1 MQRGLRQGCPLS
13 LPLYVTQGEVT
24 TLNVNQNKNIK
35 GIKIPNKTNE
45 IKISQYA
52 DDSNFLLTEQESVEK
67 VIEYFQ
73 KLKKVTGAT
82 INLEKTKLLAI
93 NTDKTNYIKIQLP
106 NITTLEQYQY
116 LEILGVYFSE
126 NLKETIILNSKKTLE
141 KMEKHIQ
148 RKTIL
153 IRQSNTS

>member
-13 LPLYVTQGEVT
+13 LPLYVIQGEVT

>member
-67 VIEYFQ
+67 VIEYFK